1 MVIRVVKPIGNAM
14 ADFSQAKTLLAA
26 GGPDRHAGRRT
37 VLSHGLNA
45 GVFHQGMID
54 GPVCQF
60 HLCSSQGSNQDSKKD
75 AVLGSSAFPSFPSF
89 YCQSCSSMESSPVLC
104 GDRLAAFDVFS
115 FRWRS

>member
-26 GGPDRHAGRRT
+26 GGPDRHAGRPT
-37 VLSHGLNA
+37 VLSLNA

-60 HLCSSQGSNQDSKKD
+60 HLQ
-75 AVLGSSAFPSFPSF
+75 
-89 YCQSCSSMESSPVLC
+89 
-104 GDRLAAFDVFS
+104 FS
-115 FRWRS
+115 R